1 MEATNCMTP
10 NTITDYQQRAA
21 EVFAKYSPGRNPA
34 GAVAVWRLCRASALA
49 EKAIDAEVHRPRNRS
64 WSAYRVLWC
73 LHVLGATDPGTLARI
88 LDVAPPSISSLLAT
102 LERLHLITR
111 APDPENRRRVIVSI
125 APAGVTA
132 AEEALSA
139 QTDAQ
144 DRFVGCLSE
153 NEQQTLSDLLA
164 KVLNHHWSAQ
174 GKDFS
179 TEYREELLASA

>member
-1 MEATNCMTP
+1 MTP

-34 GAVAVWRLCRASALA
+34 GAVAVWRLSRASALA
-49 EKAIDAEVHRPRNRS
+49 EKAIEAEVHRPSQRS
-64 WSAYRVLWC
+64 WSAYRLLWC

-102 LERLHLITR
+102 LERLQLITR
-111 APDPENRRRVIVSI
+111 APDAENRRRVIVSI
-125 APAGVTA
+125 TPAGVQA

-144 DRFVGCLSE
+144 ARFVDCLTE
-153 NEQQTLSDLLA
+153 TEQQTLSDLLA
-164 KVLNHHWSAQ
+164 KVLNHHWAVQ

-179 TEYREELLASA
+179 TDYRDGLLESA